1 MVATSPAVTATD
13 VDNSPEALRE
23 QFLLDPGI
31 VFLNHG
37 SFGATPR
44 PVFEVW
50 QAWQRELEREPV
62 AFVQRRQE
70 PLLDAARGRIG
81 SYLNADPDDLT
92 FVTNATSGLNVIARS
107 LPLEPGDEV
116 LTTNLEYGALN
127 MTWDYLCSKAGARYV
142 HQPIPL
148 PATSREAIV
157 DALWSGVTDRTRAIF
172 LSHITSGSAMILP
185 VEEICARAREA
196 GILTIID
203 GAHVP
208 GQLELDLQAI
218 GADIYAGNFHKW
230 LCTPKGTA
238 FLYVRPEHQEW
249 VESLTISWGWSG
261 EHTFVSRNQKQA
273 TRDVSG
279 ILAVGRAIDFQREY
293 RWPEVRE
300 RCFTML
306 REFRERIHAHFG
318 TEPLYPDSTEWYR
331 QLANVSLPEGVADD
345 LHDRLFYNHHIE
357 VPITGYDER
366 RFVRVSVQGY
376 TTQDD
381 LDALAAA
388 LDAEISTGA

>member
-1 MVATSPAVTATD
+1 MVAIAPATPDAD
-13 VDNSPEALRE
+13 VSPETLRRE
-23 QFLLDPGI
+23 FLLDPDI
-31 VFLNHG
+31 AFLNHG

-44 PVFEVW
+44 PVFETW
-50 QAWQRELEREPV
+50 QAWQRQLEREPV
-62 AFVQRRQE
+62 AFARRQE
-70 PLLDAARGRIG
+70 ALLDAARGRVG
-81 SYLNADPDDLT
+81 TYLNADPDDLT
-92 FVTNATSGLNVIARS
+92 FVVNATSGLNVIARS
-107 LPLEPGDEV
+107 LPLQPGDEI
-116 LTTNLEYGALN
+116 LTTDLEYGALN
-127 MTWDYLCSKAGARYV
+127 LTWEHVCARAGARYI

-157 DALWSGVTDRTRAIF
+157 EALWAGVTDRTRAIF
-172 LSHITSGSAMILP
+172 LSHITSGTAMILP

-208 GQLELDLQAI
+208 GQLELDLRAV

-238 FLYVRPEHQEW
+238 FLYVRPEHHAW
-249 VESLTISWGWSG
+249 VESLTISWGWAG
-261 EHTFVSRNQKQA
+261 EHTFVTRNQKQA

-279 ILAVGRAIDFQREY
+279 FLAVGRAIDFQREH

-300 RCFTML
+300 RCFAML
-306 REFRERIHAHFG
+306 RDFRRRMHARWD
-318 TEPLYPDSTEWYR
+318 TAPLYPDTPEWYR
-331 QLANVSLPEGVADD
+331 QLAVITLPETAPED
-345 LHDRLFYNHHIE
+345 LHDRLFSRHDIE
-357 VPITGYDER
+357 VPITAHGDR

-388 LDAEISTGA
+388 LDAEIPTGA

>member
-1 MVATSPAVTATD
+1 MVATSPAAVSAH
-13 VDNSPEALRE
+13 VDISPEALRR
-23 QFLLDPGI
+23 QFLLDPDI

-37 SFGATPR
+37 SFGATPK
-44 PVFEVW
+44 PVFDVW

-62 AFVQRRQE
+62 AFVSRRQE

-81 SYLNADPDDLT
+81 AYLNADPDDLT

-107 LPLEPGDEV
+107 LPLAPGDEI
-116 LTTNLEYGALN
+116 LTTDLEYGALD
-127 MTWDYLCSKAGARYV
+127 MTWEHVCARAGARYV

-148 PATSREAIV
+148 PATSRDAIV
-157 DALWSGVTDRTRAIF
+157 EALWAGVTERTRAIF
-172 LSHITSGSAMILP
+172 LSHITSGTALILP

-208 GQLELDLQAI
+208 GQLELDLQAV
-218 GADIYAGNFHKW
+218 GADVYAGNFHKW

-238 FLYVRPEHQEW
+238 FLHVRPEHHAW

-261 EHTFVSRNQKQA
+261 EHTFVSRNQMQA

-279 ILAVGRAIDFQREY
+279 FLAVGRAIDFQREH
-293 RWPEVRE
+293 RWHEVRE
-300 RCFTML
+300 RCHIML
-306 REFRERIHAHFG
+306 RDFRRRMHEHLG
-318 TEPLYPDSTEWYR
+318 TEPLYPDTPGWYR
-331 QLANVSLPEGVADD
+331 QLAVIRLPAGVPDD
-345 LHDRLFYNHHIE
+345 LRDRLFFDHNVE
-357 VPITGYDER
+357 VPITGHADM

-388 LDAEISTGA
+388 LDAETPTGA

>member
-1 MVATSPAVTATD
+1 MVATATD
-13 VDNSPEALRE
+13 TAPASVDISPEALRR
-23 QFLLDPGI
+23 QFLLDPDI

-37 SFGATPR
+37 SFGATPQ

-62 AFVQRRQE
+62 AFVSRRQE

-81 SYLNADPDDLT
+81 TYLNADPDDLT
-92 FVTNATSGLNVIARS
+92 FVVNATSGLNVIARS
-107 LPLEPGDEV
+107 LPLEPGDEI
-116 LTTNLEYGALN
+116 LTTNLEYGALD
-127 MTWDYLCSKAGARYV
+127 MTWEYLCNKAGARYI

-157 DALWSGVTDRTRAIF
+157 DALWAGVTERTRAIF
-172 LSHITSGSAMILP
+172 LSHITSATAMILP
-185 VEEICARAREA
+185 IEAICARAREA
-196 GILTIID
+196 GILTVID

-238 FLYVRPEHQEW
+238 FLYVRPEHQAW
-249 VESLTISWGWSG
+249 VESLTISWGWAG

-279 ILAVGRAIDFQREY
+279 FLAVGRAIDFQAEH

-300 RCFTML
+300 RCFAML
-306 REFRERIHAHFG
+306 RDFRQRMHARFS
-318 TEPLYPDSTEWYR
+318 TEPLYPDTPEWYR
-331 QLANVSLPEGVADD
+331 QLAVITLPDGVPDD
-345 LHDRLFYNHHIE
+345 LRDRLFDTHNIE
-357 VPITGYDER
+357 VPISGHGDM

-381 LDALAAA
+381 LDALTAA